1 MSTKRAIDNL
11 GLLAVFLESASTQIL
26 SDGVMVAHG
35 PLEAIVMVRIHVGQP
50 LLFKTAGMTGIPLG
64 GGELT
69 PFAGGGPELVAQH
82 FQAKARQLTGSEQGR
97 NIRDI
102 VGADAAQWLMAGLPG
117 AV

>member
-1 MSTKRAIDNL
+1 
-11 GLLAVFLESASTQIL
+11 
-26 SDGVMVAHG
+26 
-35 PLEAIVMVRIHVGQP
+35 MVRIHVGQP